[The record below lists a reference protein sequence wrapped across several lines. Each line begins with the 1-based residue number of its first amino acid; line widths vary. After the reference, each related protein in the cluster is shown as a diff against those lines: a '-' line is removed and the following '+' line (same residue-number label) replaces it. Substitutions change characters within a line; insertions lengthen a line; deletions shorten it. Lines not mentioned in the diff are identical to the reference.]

1 MNIAMQGVI
10 HGKTV
15 ELEDA
20 PGLDDG
26 RIVHVILSTDL
37 PIRPEGGD
45 ASDPYQSA
53 AGMMADYTEDD
64 DAVLEE
70 IYRDRKRDTRGDL
83 AP

>member
-15 ELEDA
+15 ELEDT

-37 PIRPEGGD
+37 PVRCEGGNLPG
-45 ASDPYQSA
+45 PYRSA
-53 AGMMADYTEDD
+53 AGMMADYTEND
-64 DAVLEE
+64 DAVLDE
-70 IYRDRKRDTRGDL
+70 IYHDRKRDARGDL